1 MSNSLKRVW
10 LDLKQ
15 EHGIENAA
23 RYITDYYVDNGVVFA
38 ASWSEDQK
46 VQVVM
51 TFMESLM
58 GAGQGIRNAV
68 TVAGKTTNEEVKDVF
83 DALAASRP
91 VTVPEHFLVY
101 SLPKDRKK
109 KKNRHRSR

>member
-10 LDLKQ
+10 LDLVK

-46 VQVVM
+46 AQVIM
-51 TFMESLM
+51 TFMESLT
-58 GAGQGIRNAV
+58 GIGKGIRNAV
-68 TVAGKTTNEEVKDVF
+68 TIAGKTTNEEVKDVF

-91 VTVPEHFLVY
+91 VTIPEHFLVY
-101 SLPKDRKK
+101 PLPKNGKK